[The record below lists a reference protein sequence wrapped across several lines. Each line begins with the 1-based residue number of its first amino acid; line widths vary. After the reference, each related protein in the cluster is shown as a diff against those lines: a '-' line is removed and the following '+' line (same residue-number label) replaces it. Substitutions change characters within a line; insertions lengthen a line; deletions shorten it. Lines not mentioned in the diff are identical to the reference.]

1 MNSKPMNIR
10 SVHQVSPG
18 VNILLHVLAAI
29 IATACVFPFLF
40 VIILSF
46 SDELTLARNGYR
58 IWPGK
63 WSLEAYRYIIQT
75 GEALLRSYGV
85 TIFVTVTGTL
95 IGVAMTTLYAY
106 AISRSNFAYRRF
118 FSFFAVFT
126 LLFNGGMVPTF
137 IVVTQLHHL
146 QNTVWALIWPMAVN
160 AFNIL
165 IMRTYFSTMV
175 PGAIIESGK
184 IDGAGEFQM
193 LSLLVLPLSMP
204 GLATIALFTTLAY
217 WNDWFHA
224 LLYIEDPELVPLQ
237 SMLMRIETSMQFI
250 VQNASNSS
258 ISTTIL
264 QNMPQETARMA
275 LVVLATGPIVVAY
288 PFFQRYIV
296 QGLTIGA
303 VKE

>member
-29 IATACVFPFLF
+29 VAIACVFPFLF

-46 SDELTLARNGYR
+46 SDELTLARDGYR
-58 IWPGK
+58 IWPDK

-137 IVVTQLHHL
+137 IVVTQLLHL

-193 LSLLVLPLSMP
+193 LSRLVLPLSMP

-264 QNMPQETARMA
+264 QNMPQETSRMA